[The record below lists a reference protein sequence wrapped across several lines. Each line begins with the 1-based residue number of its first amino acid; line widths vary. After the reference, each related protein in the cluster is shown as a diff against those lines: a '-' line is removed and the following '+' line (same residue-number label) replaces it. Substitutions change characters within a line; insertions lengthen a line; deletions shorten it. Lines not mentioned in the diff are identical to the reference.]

1 MATRALLAS
10 DLAGGYRQGRGG
22 EDGRGILGR
31 VRHAY
36 KLPEHPWWSNK
47 VPQRHKQTARRTSPS
62 HRGCLSNLD
71 SKPREVKGG
80 PRQKTRGERDKPH
93 QLPGGSEPGR
103 GGVGRSLRGV
113 EVEMLPPIRMD
124 FMKILTRFI
133 THKMLKGMG

>member
-1 MATRALLAS
+1 MAVAFWEESDMPTSYPSTHGGQTRF
-10 DLAGGYRQGRGG
+10 
-22 EDGRGILGR
+22 
-31 VRHAY
+31 
-36 KLPEHPWWSNK
+36 
-47 VPQRHKQTARRTSPS
+47 PQRHKQTASRRTSPS

-71 SKPREVKGG
+71 SKPRQVKGG
-80 PRQKTRGERDKPH
+80 PRQKIRRERDKPH